1 MNRIDQTF
9 EALKQQG
16 KKALI
21 TFVTAGDA
29 GLETTESLV
38 LAMEKA
44 GADIIELGIPFSD
57 PIAEGPV
64 IQEASVRALKNGTHL
79 LDVFQM
85 VRRLREK
92 TQIPLVMMMYL
103 NSIFGFGT
111 ERFFTLCQETGI
123 DAVIVPDMPFE
134 EKDEIQGFA
143 DRHGVYSISLVA
155 PTSHDR
161 IAMIAKESQGFLYC
175 VSSTGV
181 TGMRNQYTTDFQE
194 FFETINKYAK
204 VPCAVGF
211 GISGP
216 KQAAQMKDYCDGVIV
231 GSAIVNLV
239 GKYGK
244 ESPKPVE
251 EFVSSLRN
259 ALDEGNA

>member
-1 MNRIDQTF
+1 
-9 EALKQQG
+9 
-16 KKALI
+16 
-21 TFVTAGDA
+21 
-29 GLETTESLV
+29 
-38 LAMEKA
+38 
-44 GADIIELGIPFSD
+44 
-57 PIAEGPV
+57 
-64 IQEASVRALKNGTHL
+64 
-79 LDVFQM
+79 
-85 VRRLREK
+85 
-92 TQIPLVMMMYL
+92 
-103 NSIFGFGT
+103 
-111 ERFFTLCQETGI
+111 
-123 DAVIVPDMPFE
+123 MPFE